1 MKIFRFLAPLLFA
14 GLASGS
20 VAQNQP
26 VLPPGHQTSD
36 DVVQTGADKS
46 MRMTVPVLINGE
58 GPFNFIIDTG
68 SDRTVIS
75 TELADRLRLPSST
88 KARVHAMSGAADVRM
103 VKINSVQVAT
113 NKIRHVKA
121 PALSKANLG
130 ADGLLGVDSLENLR
144 VSLDFLTGQMYVA
157 PSSAPEAPRP
167 ADAGDTI
174 VVTARTRLGQLVMV
188 DADANNER
196 LWVVV
201 DTGAQNSIGNF
212 QMRRMLLRQQKMQ
225 TLQPVTMIDVL
236 GRSTTADYTL
246 VKSLR
251 IGGVNIGNAAVAFVD
266 AHPFSLFG
274 LKKRPA
280 MMLGMESLRAFRMVT
295 IDFSKRKI
303 TFILPRA

>member
-1 MKIFRFLAPLLFA
+1 MKQLRFLAPMILA
-14 GLASGS
+14 GLAAGS
-20 VAQNQP
+20 AAQNQAP
-26 VLPPGHQTSD
+26 LPPGHAVSD
-36 DVVQTGADKS
+36 DIVQTESDKS
-46 MRMTVPVLINGE
+46 MRMTVPVLINGK

-68 SDRTVIS
+68 SDRTVVS
-75 TELADRLRLPSST
+75 TELAEKLDLPTSS

-103 VKINSVQVAT
+103 VKIDTVQVAT

-121 PALSKANLG
+121 PALSKVNLG
-130 ADGLLGVDSLENLR
+130 ADGLLGVDSLDNLR
-144 VSLDFLTGQMYVA
+144 VSLDFVTGQMFVA
-157 PSSAPEAPRP
+157 PSSAPEAPKP
-167 ADAGDTI
+167 TDAGDVI
-174 VVTARTRLGQLVMV
+174 IVTARTRLGQLVMV

-212 QMRRMLLRQQKMQ
+212 QMRRMLVRQQKMES
-225 TLQPVTMIDVL
+225 LKPVTMIDVL

-251 IGGVNIGNAAVAFVD
+251 IGGVKIGDAAVAFVD
-266 AHPFSLFG
+266 AHPFTLFG

-303 TFILPRA
+303 TFILPRV